1 MLKYNGKKVRSG
13 QLSNTFMKD
22 IDIVQ
27 LSRLESHQYLQ
38 DKLSFIVCSTHNQ
51 SPMIIGHAGMFEI
64 DCCCADLEESVR
76 SFLGEEDFDE

>member
-13 QLSNTFMKD
+13 QLSNTVMKD
-22 IDIVQ
+22 I
-27 LSRLESHQYLQ
+27 RLKSHQNLQ